1 MRELAISVRIQSTNI
16 CEKCVK
22 MCEKGELGSKTID
35 IYFSIPD
42 HSPETANPLTA
53 EVFIPNGIQDIGTG
67 SKTTLTQIPNEKIVF
82 AVKFHGVITI
92 NILRVSCI

>member
-1 MRELAISVRIQSTNI
+1 MDPKRL
-16 CEKCVK
+16 
-22 MCEKGELGSKTID
+22 

-53 EVFIPNGIQDIGTG
+53 EVFIPNGIQDIGAG